1 MLDAEDLAFMRE
13 TQAETRPTP
22 AELKR
27 RVQGTSASGGR
38 VDTFQDGVPINVR
51 LDGQEKN
58 VPDQVTAVVGAG
70 KAVKI
75 VMDLVEVRSGDVVVV
90 SPTEEYTVVTDGDP
104 DQWATAQIVWSRR
117 TKEAKRALP

>member
-27 RVQGTSASGGR
+27 RVQGTSPSGGR
-38 VDTFQDGVPINVR
+38 VDTFQEPDPIQVR

-58 VPDQVTAVVGAG
+58 VPDKVTALVGSG

-104 DQWATAQIVWSRR
+104 DQWATAQVVWSQR
-117 TKEAKRALP
+117 TKEAPRALP